1 MKVKFKALMVAGLVA
16 GTLTLSGCAATH
28 TAISSRN
35 LDVQTQMS
43 DTIFL
48 DPVPAS
54 QQVVYLQLRN
64 TSDQQGLEV
73 ESKIRDALTARG
85 YSVTN
90 DLDSAHY
97 LVQANILKIGETD
110 LRGAQG
116 ALNAGYGAGLTGAV
130 VGGTMVG
137 GGSGR
142 VGTALAGG
150 LIGMAANALVSDT
163 HFTMITDLQIS
174 ERARPGVQ
182 VSERN
187 QATLAQ
193 GNSGNRVVTSNS
205 ESDWHRYQTRI
216 VSTANQVNLR
226 FERAAPEL
234 EEGLAGAIA
243 GMF

>member
-1 MKVKFKALMVAGLVA
+1 MKLKLKALAVAGLVA
-16 GTLTLSGCAATH
+16 GTLAMSGCAATH

-48 DPVPAS
+48 DPVPAA

-73 ESKIRDALTARG
+73 ESKIRDALSARG

-90 DLDSAHY
+90 DLDRAHY
-97 LVQANILKIGETD
+97 LVQANILKVGETD

-116 ALNAGYGAGLTGAV
+116 ALNGGYGAGLTGAV

-163 HFTMITDLQIS
+163 HFTMITDVQIS
-174 ERARPGVQ
+174 ERAKDGVH

-193 GNSGNRVVTSNS
+193 GNSGSRVVSS
-205 ESDWHRYQTRI
+205 SSDSDWHRYQTRI